1 MLAICIQNQLL
12 PIADGKVTEGRTGGQ
27 VSDKRTEKEGKEVCI
42 EKQEGIFQNNPWS
55 KHVF

>member
-42 EKQEGIFQNNPWS
+42 EKQEGIFQNNP
-55 KHVF
+55 